1 MTLTGDSQFRIE
13 ADVDETDIGWIT
25 VGQEVAI
32 TFDAFPG
39 ETLEGRVVSIAPL
52 ASVDVGIVTY
62 RVTVE
67 SEPTDLPLRGGM
79 TATTEI
85 VKEQR
90 EDVLLVPNLA
100 ISIDPAS
107 GRTFVTRQAGADVQ
121 RVEITTGLS
130 TDALSEVTAGL
141 EEGDVLVISSLS
153 AREQF
158 REMMGSSFLGGGGE

>member
-1 MTLTGDSQFRIE
+1 
-13 ADVDETDIGWIT
+13 
-25 VGQEVAI
+25 
-32 TFDAFPG
+32 
-39 ETLEGRVVSIAPL
+39 
-52 ASVDVGIVTY
+52 
-62 RVTVE
+62 
-67 SEPTDLPLRGGM
+67 M

-85 VKEQR
+85 VREQR

-100 ISIDPAS
+100 ISIDPES
-107 GRTFVTRQAGADVQ
+107 GRKFVTRQAGADVQ

-158 REMMGSSFLGGGGE
+158 REMMGSSFMGGDSE